1 MPVLHAR
8 AENAVFDVVAE
19 GEFSAAQTHV
29 PFIEPSSTAVSLQ
42 PASICRQMF
51 PTTPAK
57 VTTLLDYLVGF
68 RRWAAITWVNMTEH
82 ELLRR
87 YLQEGAQDAFGEVV
101 RRHVDLVYSAARRQV
116 QSAQLAE
123 EVAQSV
129 FVDLAR
135 NARRLRPDQP
145 LGAWLYVVTRRTA
158 IDVIRRESRRKAREQ
173 IAMEIAAMNSPPSPW
188 PQVEPLLDE
197 AMESL
202 GDADRRA
209 VLLRFFENQ
218 PLREIGLA
226 LCVSEDAAQKRVSR
240 ALEQLRLF
248 FSKRGVAVS
257 SAALVAD
264 LSAHA
269 VQAAPAALSAS
280 IASAA
285 AALSSTAGPAAIYGT
300 AKTIAMTTT
309 QKILV
314 TATLTLALGTSF
326 YEAHVISRQDA
337 ELQAL
342 RDNSQRE
349 LRSLRAER
357 DDRARQLA
365 AALQQLETE
374 QAKIVNALASSDPA
388 MESALDAWLQNV
400 VRLKQRLQQMP
411 NEQIPELQFLTAK
424 DWLDATKEAKLD
436 TDLDMRRALS
446 QLRQSAKYH
455 FAPQLA
461 DALRRYLTGNDNR
474 PPTDAMQLAPFFDSS
489 VDPAMLQRYG
499 VPTASQQA
507 DLPKSGAG
515 PWLLYE
521 KATVDDYYDTALFFG
536 KSGNGM
542 RLVSPFGDEVT
553 AAIKAFRS
561 ANPGQRPTDPA
572 QLAPYLHS
580 TIDPA
585 FVQLKLSGK

>member
-1 MPVLHAR
+1 
-8 AENAVFDVVAE
+8 
-19 GEFSAAQTHV
+19 
-29 PFIEPSSTAVSLQ
+29 
-42 PASICRQMF
+42 
-51 PTTPAK
+51 
-57 VTTLLDYLVGF
+57 
-68 RRWAAITWVNMTEH
+68 
-82 ELLRR
+82 
-87 YLQEGAQDAFGEVV
+87 
-101 RRHVDLVYSAARRQV
+101 
-116 QSAQLAE
+116 
-123 EVAQSV
+123 
-129 FVDLAR
+129 
-135 NARRLRPDQP
+135 
-145 LGAWLYVVTRRTA
+145 
-158 IDVIRRESRRKAREQ
+158 
-173 IAMEIAAMNSPPSPW
+173 MEIAAMNSTPSPW

-202 GDADRRA
+202 GNADRRA

-218 PLREIGLA
+218 PLRDVGLA
-226 LCVSEDAAQKRVSR
+226 LGVSEDAAQKRVSR
-240 ALEQLRLF
+240 ALEQLRVF
-248 FSKRGVAVS
+248 FTKRGVAVGFTAL
-257 SAALVAD
+257 AAE

-269 VQAAPAALSAS
+269 VQAAPTALSAT

-285 AALSSTAGPAAIYGT
+285 AALSSATGPAAIYGT

-326 YEAHVISRQDA
+326 YEAHVISRQNA

-357 DDRARQLA
+357 DDQARQLA
-365 AALQQLETE
+365 AALQQLEAE
-374 QAKIVNALASSDPA
+374 RAKVANALASADPA
-388 MESALDAWLQNV
+388 MESALDSWLQNV
-400 VRLKQRLQQMP
+400 VHLKQLL
-411 NEQIPELQFLTAK
+411 EQRPESKIPELQFLTAK
-424 DWLDATKEAKLD
+424 DWLDAAKD
-436 TDLDMRRALS
+436 VKIDSDMDVRRALAE
-446 QLRQSAKYH
+446 LRRMAKFH
-455 FAPQLA
+455 FAPQLV

-572 QLAPYLHS
+572 QLTPYLHS